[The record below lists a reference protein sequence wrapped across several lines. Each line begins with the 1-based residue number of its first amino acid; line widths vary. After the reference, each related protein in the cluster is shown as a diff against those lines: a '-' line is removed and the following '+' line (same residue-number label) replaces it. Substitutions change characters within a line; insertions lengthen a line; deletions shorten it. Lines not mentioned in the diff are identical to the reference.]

1 MNAQPER
8 TELEEISLLTGI
20 DPSFVEKD
28 WFVTQVVAALAVF
41 SFAGFELI
49 FTGGTALSKA
59 HKLIERFSEDVDFR
73 VIAPQEQQSR
83 KALSDFKKVV
93 LSHLRESGFA
103 IGDAQVRA
111 RNDNRLLALEFDYPS
126 HFNQPAA
133 LRPHVQIEI
142 AVRAPQY
149 PGIHLPVSS
158 FVNAAYNRPPEVE
171 RISCIDPVESAADKL
186 SALAWRIRARIR
198 GDKKDDPSLVRH
210 LHDLALLKHRA
221 LADEQFP
228 VLVANAMR
236 VDDLR
241 AASFSG
247 LSIGDKFRRMM
258 ECLEADREYQTE
270 YDTFVRGVSYARE
283 GAFPDFTSAM
293 QAIRELVL
301 RIEMHLGR

>member
-1 MNAQPER
+1 M
-8 TELEEISLLTGI
+8 GI
-20 DPSFVEKD
+20 DPSFIEKD
-28 WFVTQVVAALAVF
+28 WFVTQVVAALAAF
-41 SFAGFELI
+41 RYEGFELI

-73 VIAPQEQQSR
+73 VIAPQDQQSR

-93 LSHLRESGFA
+93 LAHLRESGFA
-103 IGDAQVRA
+103 ISDAQVRA
-111 RNDNRLLALEFDYPS
+111 RNDNRLLAFEFDYPS

-133 LRPHVQIEI
+133 LRPYVQIEI

-149 PGIHLPVSS
+149 PGILLSVFS
-158 FVNAAYNRPPEVE
+158 FVNAAYNRQPEVE
-171 RISCIDPVESAADKL
+171 RIACIDPVESAADKL
-186 SALAWRIRARIR
+186 SALAWRIPARVR
-198 GDKKDDPSLVRH
+198 GDEKDDPSLVRH

-236 VDDLR
+236 ADDRR
-241 AASFSG
+241 ASSLSG
-247 LSIGDKFRRMM
+247 LSIGEKFRKMM

-283 GAFPDFTSAM
+283 REFPDFVMAM
-293 QAIRELVL
+293 QAIRDLVL
-301 RIEMHLGR
+301 RTGIGFER